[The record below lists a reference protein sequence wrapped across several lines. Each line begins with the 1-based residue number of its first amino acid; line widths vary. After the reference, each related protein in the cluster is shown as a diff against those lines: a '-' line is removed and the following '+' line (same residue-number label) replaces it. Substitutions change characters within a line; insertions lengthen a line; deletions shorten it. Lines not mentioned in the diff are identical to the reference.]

1 MKRLI
6 PIGINHLCQVLG
18 ISVILTL
25 ITGYA
30 EIARPSSSADTD
42 IVLIIL
48 IGAFNLP
55 NVDLPL
61 QYGIT
66 RQSIFKYL
74 GIMLIIS
81 SLIYVITIWG
91 ITAIF
96 NLPVTLATY
105 PLELSIVNLI
115 LVTLAFFTAM
125 LFMMCFY
132 YGQYIFHKLPNSI
145 ANFINVII
153 ILLAAII
160 VVISVST
167 MNTYYLSSG
176 LISSILAL
184 LAVIELVLLYFLV
197 KNVDITVAMRRYG
210 KK

>member
-6 PIGINHLCQVLG
+6 PIGLSHLCQVLG

-25 ITGYA
+25 ITGYT
-30 EIARPSSSADTD
+30 EIVKPSSSADTD
-42 IVLIIL
+42 IALIIL

-74 GIMLIIS
+74 GIMSMIS

-96 NLPVTLATY
+96 HLPVTLATY
-105 PLELSIVNLI
+105 PIELSVVNLI

-132 YGQYIFHKLPNSI
+132 YGQYIFHKLPNAIVTFS
-145 ANFINVII
+145 NII
-153 ILLAAII
+153 IVLIVPIILVLGGAAI
-160 VVISVST
+160 
-167 MNTYYLSSG
+167 NTYQLSSG

-184 LAVIELVLLYFLV
+184 LAVIELVLLYFLI